1 MHMFCVHCG
10 AENPDIGSFCR
21 KCGKA
26 LVKDEFGVHTP
37 AVTQTVQSED
47 VVQFPGS
54 TSSTAGVIDM
64 NSADTQAVQSEQGV
78 RPLGGVS
85 AKVTWLYVGLSLE
98 LTCAVL
104 ILTVVVVAFT
114 AQLIAGTLETVQD
127 AVVKGI
133 IPILIAAFAAK
144 RTWAAILKREPEQ
157 LPRFKTFHQ
166 RVLVIAI
173 CTMAICLILAVFVGV
188 RQGNKAVKNQSLSRL
203 ISQWEST
210 NQESAAFTKKLAAIR
225 GKSVKTFDE
234 YYQQCLAL
242 EKILPEDR
250 DLLNRRDKLLEEFA
264 LETKDDPPYV
274 LVVSRTRPIYAK
286 DREFLELLEKET
298 GLAKD
303 LMQLPPARRAGYY
316 HDKIEPLEAR
326 IRQLAAEQTMMM
338 QQAKSKNAQ

>member
-1 MHMFCVHCG
+1 
-10 AENPDIGSFCR
+10 
-21 KCGKA
+21 
-26 LVKDEFGVHTP
+26 
-37 AVTQTVQSED
+37 
-47 VVQFPGS
+47 
-54 TSSTAGVIDM
+54 
-64 NSADTQAVQSEQGV
+64 
-78 RPLGGVS
+78 
-85 AKVTWLYVGLSLE
+85 
-98 LTCAVL
+98 
-104 ILTVVVVAFT
+104 
-114 AQLIAGTLETVQD
+114 
-127 AVVKGI
+127 
-133 IPILIAAFAAK
+133 
-144 RTWAAILKREPEQ
+144 
-157 LPRFKTFHQ
+157 
-166 RVLVIAI
+166 
-173 CTMAICLILAVFVGV
+173 
-188 RQGNKAVKNQSLSRL
+188 L